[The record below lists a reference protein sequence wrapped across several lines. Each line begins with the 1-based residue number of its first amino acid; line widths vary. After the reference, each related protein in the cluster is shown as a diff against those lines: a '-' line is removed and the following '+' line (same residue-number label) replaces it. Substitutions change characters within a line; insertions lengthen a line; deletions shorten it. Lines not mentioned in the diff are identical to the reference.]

1 MATDRKAHVTWNGS
15 LLEGS
20 GTIDSSTSGAI
31 GELSVSW
38 KARSTDEA
46 GGSTSPE
53 ELIAAAH
60 ATCYAMVLAN
70 MLKQETGSAPD
81 AFDVTA
87 VCSLDRVEG
96 ALKITGMDLS
106 VKANVPGV
114 DAAKLKELANTAE
127 ARCPVS
133 NAIRN
138 NVPVTVNATLG

>member
-20 GTIDSSTSGAI
+20 GTVDSSTSGTI

-60 ATCYAMVLAN
+60 AACFSMALSSGLAKAGTPPEK
-70 MLKQETGSAPD
+70 LSTSATVTFQPGEGIVKIALEVDGDVPGID
-81 AFDVTA
+81 AEAFQA
-87 VCSLDRVEG
+87 AAEG
-96 ALKITGMDLS
+96 A
-106 VKANVPGV
+106 
-114 DAAKLKELANTAE
+114 KEN
-127 ARCPVS
+127 CPVS
-133 NAIRN
+133 KALAG
-138 NVPVTVNATLG
+138 VPEITLDAKLV

>member
-20 GTIDSSTSGAI
+20 GTVDSSTSGTI

-60 ATCYAMVLAN
+60 AACFSMALSSGLAKAGTPAEK
-70 MLKQETGSAPD
+70 LSTSATVTFQPGEGIVKIALEVDGDVPGID
-81 AFDVTA
+81 AEAFQA
-87 VCSLDRVEG
+87 AAEG
-96 ALKITGMDLS
+96 A
-106 VKANVPGV
+106 
-114 DAAKLKELANTAE
+114 KEN
-127 ARCPVS
+127 CPVS
-133 NAIRN
+133 KALAG
-138 NVPVTVNATLG
+138 VPEITLDAKLV